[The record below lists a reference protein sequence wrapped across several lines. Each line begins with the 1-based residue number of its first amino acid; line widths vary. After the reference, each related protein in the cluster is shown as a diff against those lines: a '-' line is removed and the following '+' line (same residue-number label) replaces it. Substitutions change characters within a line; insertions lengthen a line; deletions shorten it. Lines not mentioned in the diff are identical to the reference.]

1 MPGANAVSLTD
12 LSHRIGYAFRNPELL
27 ALALVHASARGG
39 APVGSNNQR
48 LEFLGDRVLGLVI
61 AAHLHG
67 AYPNESEGALARRY
81 NRLVHRDTCA
91 AAARRLDLGPYLAMS
106 ESEAS
111 AGGRDKDT
119 ILADGCEA
127 VLGAVFLDGGFE
139 SARRVVQRLW
149 APLLAEAGPVP
160 VDPKTSLQE
169 WAQARRLPIP
179 DYVEIARAGPDHSPV
194 FTIEAR
200 VDGFAPA
207 RGSGASKRAA
217 QEAAAT
223 ALLIREGVW
232 SEGGSNERPES

>member
-1 MPGANAVSLTD
+1 MPGAHAASLTT
-12 LSHRIGYAFRNPELL
+12 LGERIGHQFRKPDLL

-39 APVGSNNQR
+39 VTAGTNNQR

-67 AYPNESEGALARRY
+67 AYPDESEGALARRY

-91 AAARRLDLGPYLAMS
+91 DAARRLGLGPFIAMS
-106 ESEAS
+106 EAEAA

-139 SARRVVQRLW
+139 TARSVVQRLW

-160 VDPKTSLQE
+160 VDPKTTLQE

-179 DYVEIARAGPDHSPV
+179 DYVEISRQGPDHSPV
-194 FTIEAR
+194 FTIAAR
-200 VDGFAPA
+200 VAGFAPA
-207 RGSGASKRAA
+207 HGSGPSKRAA

-232 SEGGSNERPES
+232 PEGGGNEQPGD